1 MKIIDQLKNT
11 STPYFSFEMLP
22 PMKGG
27 DISSV
32 YEAINP
38 LVEFNPMN
46 INITYHQQEVVYK
59 KLKSGLLEKK
69 TIRKRPGTVA
79 IAAAIKCKY
88 PNIEVV
94 PHLICGGFTK
104 SETEYALIDLHFLR
118 IKNLLVLRGDPPKTQ
133 RIFRP
138 EPEGHEYAVDLIRQ
152 IIDLNKGKYLDEEL
166 QNSTATDFSVGVA
179 GYPEKHFEA
188 ANMEVDMQYL
198 KEKIDA
204 GADYIVTQ
212 MFFDNQKFFR
222 FVEDCRNAGIT
233 VPIVPGLKPI
243 SKLND
248 LKLLP
253 LVFHIDIPEL
263 LAAELRKCKTD
274 RQAYELGI
282 EWAINQSLELK
293 KFGVPALHYF
303 TIGVSDNIQEIAKR
317 VF

>member
-11 STPYFSFEMLP
+11 STPYFSFELLP

-38 LVEFNPMN
+38 LVEFNPIN

-59 KLKSGLLEKK
+59 KLKNGLLEKK

-222 FVEDCRNAGIT
+222 FVENCRNAGIN

-243 SKLND
+243 SKVND

>member
-11 STPYFSFEMLP
+11 TTPYFSFEMLP

-32 YEAINP
+32 YEAIDP

-59 KLKSGLLEKK
+59 KLKNGLLEKK

-138 EPEGHEYAVDLIRQ
+138 EPEGHEYAVDLVRQ
-152 IIDLNKGKYLDEEL
+152 IMEMNNGHYLDEDL

-188 ANMEVDMQYL
+188 ANRDVDMQYL

-282 EWAINQSLELK
+282 EWSINQSLELK

>member
-282 EWAINQSLELK
+282 EWSINQSLELK